1 MMPHFSFFFFLV
13 FFSPRIKMSESFR
26 YIISFM
32 TVQNVSESGVSRF
45 SEGKGQYD
53 GTTGTIL

>member
-1 MMPHFSFFFFLV
+1 MYFFGNLLGVFG
-13 FFSPRIKMSESFR
+13 FFSPQIKMSESFR

-45 SEGKGQYD
+45 SEGKGQND